1 MLDNAK
7 REGYETKKVVCKMN
21 ESQTKKQQKIES
33 EKKVTRITRG
43 LEVKNKDDDDVED
56 PSVFEIPRVHDR
68 NYGLVS

>member
-1 MLDNAK
+1 MRNERK
-7 REGYETKKVVCKMN
+7 PNKKTTKDRVR
-21 ESQTKKQQKIES
+21 
-33 EKKVTRITRG
+33 KKVTRITRG